1 MAHDDAA
8 RDWVE
13 GTDEPDAADGEE
25 LSQFGELFEDD
36 MGDMPLAARR
46 ALTGLLSKPSVSDL
60 FEPELYRLVLAHEA
74 QVRRDLNNLGLT
86 LTVSE
91 RYGVAWASQAAVEGA
106 SPLYTLKRSM
116 RLRRDQT
123 VVLVRLRVNQHAAE
137 TRGEEH
143 WFFDR
148 DELVEEVADVL
159 YPDSKDRAR
168 AASAVARAVADL
180 EGMGYVRSVRAHEG
194 QYQILP
200 VLPAS
205 LSLERT
211 AELVEQMEELV
222 AQDDGDEDENV

>member
-1 MAHDDAA
+1 MHMDRDDSDMEWA
-8 RDWVE
+8 DDV
-13 GTDEPDAADGEE
+13 TDHSIGDGEE
-25 LSQFGELFEDD
+25 LSRFGDLFEDD
-36 MGDMPLAARR
+36 AGDMPLAARR
-46 ALTGLLSKPSVSDL
+46 ALTGLLSKPSVSSL

-123 VVLVRLRVNQHAAE
+123 VVLVRLRVRQHAAE

-143 WFFDR
+143 WFFSS
-148 DELVEEVADVL
+148 DELVEEVADIL

-168 AASAVARAVADL
+168 ASGAVARALADL
-180 EGMGYVRSVRAHEG
+180 EGMGYVRSVRGSEDS
-194 QYQILP
+194 YQILP

-211 AELVEQMEELV
+211 KELVLQMQKLV
-222 AQDDGDEDENV
+222 AEGNKA